1 MGFNSA
7 YPFRLFALE
16 LRRTMSKMKLT
27 YFNLMGR
34 AETTRLILA
43 QAGVAFEDKR
53 IEPAEWPALK
63 ASLPMGQLPILEVD
77 GKTIGQSMTIA
88 RFCGRRFGLAGKDE
102 LEGALADQAVDQVA
116 DFLAEVVKA
125 MREPEETKKAE
136 MGKQLKADKLP
147 AFLASM
153 EKLLKSQ
160 GGKHFAGSGLTWAD
174 IVVYQFISSMKV
186 ARPNQ
191 PKALVEEGDLTNCPA
206 LCALVAMVGGLPN
219 IKKWEQTRPVTPM

>member
-1 MGFNSA
+1 MG
-7 YPFRLFALE
+7 E
-16 LRRTMSKMKLT
+16 LRRTMSEMKLT

-116 DFLAEVVKA
+116 DFLAEGEALEVSG
-125 MREPEETKKAE
+125 RE
-136 MGKQLKADKLP
+136 
-147 AFLASM
+147 
-153 EKLLKSQ
+153 
-160 GGKHFAGSGLTWAD
+160 
-174 IVVYQFISSMKV
+174 
-186 ARPNQ
+186 
-191 PKALVEEGDLTNCPA
+191 A
-206 LCALVAMVGGLPN
+206 LCRLRTHVGRHRRLPSAHL
-219 IKKWEQTRPVTPM
+219 

>member
-1 MGFNSA
+1 
-7 YPFRLFALE
+7 
-16 LRRTMSKMKLT
+16 MSGIKLT

-125 MREPEETKKAE
+125 MREPDEAKKAE
-136 MGKQLKADKLP
+136 VAKLLKTEKLP
-147 AFLASM
+147 AFLAGM
-153 EKLLKSQ
+153 EKLLKAQ
-160 GGKHFAGSGLTWAD
+160 GGKHFVGSGLTWAD
-174 IVVYQFISSMKV
+174 IVVYQVITSLKLP
-186 ARPNQ
+186 RPTK
-191 PKALVEEGDLTNCPA
+191 PEILIEETDMTGCPA
-206 LCALVAMVGGLPN
+206 LGDLVAMVGALPN
-219 IKKWEQTRPVTPM
+219 IKKWEETRPVTPY

>member
-1 MGFNSA
+1 
-7 YPFRLFALE
+7 
-16 LRRTMSKMKLT
+16 MSEMKLT

-125 MREPEETKKAE
+125 MREPDEAKKDEVART
-136 MGKQLKADKLP
+136 LKTEKLP
-147 AFLASM
+147 AFLTGM

-174 IVVYQFISSMKV
+174 IVVYQVITSLK
-186 ARPNQ
+186 RPR
-191 PKALVEEGDLTNCPA
+191 PTKPEILIEESDMTGCPA
-206 LCALVAMVGGLPN
+206 LCALLTMVGGLPN
-219 IKKWEQTRPVTPM
+219 IKKWEETRPVTPY

>member
-1 MGFNSA
+1 
-7 YPFRLFALE
+7 
-16 LRRTMSKMKLT
+16 MSGIKLT

-125 MREPEETKKAE
+125 MREPDEAKKAE
-136 MGKQLKADKLP
+136 VAEQLKTVKLP
-147 AFLASM
+147 AFLAGM
-153 EKLLKSQ
+153 EKLLKAE
-160 GGKHFAGSGLTWAD
+160 GGEHFAGSRLT
-174 IVVYQFISSMKV
+174 
-186 ARPNQ
+186 
-191 PKALVEEGDLTNCPA
+191 
-206 LCALVAMVGGLPN
+206 
-219 IKKWEQTRPVTPM
+219 

>member
-1 MGFNSA
+1 
-7 YPFRLFALE
+7 
-16 LRRTMSKMKLT
+16 MSGIKLT

-53 IEPAEWPALK
+53 IEPADWPALK

-116 DFLAEVVKA
+116 GFPGRGGQGNEGARRSQEGRGGGAVKDREASSVLGRHGEAAE
-125 MREPEETKKAE
+125 
-136 MGKQLKADKLP
+136 D
-147 AFLASM
+147 
-153 EKLLKSQ
+153 
-160 GGKHFAGSGLTWAD
+160 AGW
-174 IVVYQFISSMKV
+174 
-186 ARPNQ
+186 
-191 PKALVEEGDLTNCPA
+191 
-206 LCALVAMVGGLPN
+206 
-219 IKKWEQTRPVTPM
+219 

>member
-1 MGFNSA
+1 
-7 YPFRLFALE
+7 
-16 LRRTMSKMKLT
+16 MKLT

-63 ASLPMGQLPILEVD
+63 ASLPMGQLPISEVD

-102 LEGALADQAVDQVA
+102 LEGALADQAVDQVS
-116 DFLAEVVKA
+116 DFLAELVKV
-125 MREPEETKKAE
+125 MKEPEEAKKAE
-136 MGKQLKADKLP
+136 MGKQLKLEKLP

-153 EKLLKSQ
+153 EKLLKAQ
-160 GGKHFAGSGLTWAD
+160 EGKYFAG
-174 IVVYQFISSMKV
+174 
-186 ARPNQ
+186 
-191 PKALVEEGDLTNCPA
+191 
-206 LCALVAMVGGLPN
+206 
-219 IKKWEQTRPVTPM
+219 

>member
-1 MGFNSA
+1 
-7 YPFRLFALE
+7 
-16 LRRTMSKMKLT
+16 MSGIKLV

-34 AETTRLILA
+34 AETARLILA
-43 QAGVAFEDKR
+43 QAGVDYEDKR
-53 IEPAEWPALK
+53 IEKEEWPALK
-63 ASLPMGQLPILEVD
+63 ASLPMGQLPVLEVD
-77 GKTIGQSMTIA
+77 GKTIGQSMAIA
-88 RFCGRRFGLAGKDE
+88 RYCARRFGLAGKDE
-102 LEGALADQAVDQVA
+102 LEGAQADQAVDQVS
-116 DFLAEVVKA
+116 DFLAELVKV
-125 MREPEETKKAE
+125 MKEPEETKKAE
-136 MGKQLKADKLP
+136 MGKQLKAEKLP

-191 PKALVEEGDLTNCPA
+191 PKALIEEGDLTNCPA